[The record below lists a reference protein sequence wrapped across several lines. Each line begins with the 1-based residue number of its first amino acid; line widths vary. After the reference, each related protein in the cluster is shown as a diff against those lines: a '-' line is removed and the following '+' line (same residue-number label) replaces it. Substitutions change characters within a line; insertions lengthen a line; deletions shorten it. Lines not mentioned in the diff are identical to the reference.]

1 MTARQEASEAVRAFA
16 EHEHLDLA
24 RGIEGIHEAA
34 CIVGS
39 VPSSEVVR
47 RVAAVLSWFDRD
59 LQPHLTWEESWLYP
73 QIEAATG
80 TPWSTRAARFDHM
93 EVREAVERLRR
104 EQLTDLGHSNLDL
117 QSDLRCRLFSLE
129 ALLRAHVDRE
139 EQLLLPVLME
149 AGVPA

>member
-16 EHEHLDLA
+16 QHEHLDLA

-47 RVAAVLSWFDRD
+47 RVDGVLSWFDLELR
-59 LQPHLTWEESWLYP
+59 PHLTWEEAWLYP

-80 TPWSTRAARFDHM
+80 TPWSTRAARFDHA
-93 EVREAVERLRR
+93 EVRDAVERLRR
-104 EQLTDLGHSNLDL
+104 EELADLGHSNMDL

-139 EQLLLPVLME
+139 EQLLLPILMD
-149 AGVPA
+149 AGVSA

>member
-16 EHEHLDLA
+16 QHEHLDLA
-24 RGIEGIHEAA
+24 RGIDGIHEAA

-47 RVAAVLSWFDRD
+47 RVERVLSWFDRE
-59 LQPHLTWEESWLYP
+59 LQPHLRWEEDWLYP

-80 TPWSTRAARFDHM
+80 TPWSTRAARFDHA
-93 EVREAVERLRR
+93 EVRSAIERLRR
-104 EQLTDLGHSNLDL
+104 DRVANAGHTDVDER
-117 QSDLRCRLFSLE
+117 SDLRCRLFSLE

-139 EQLLLPVLME
+139 EQLLLPILLD
-149 AGVPA
+149 AAVPA

>member
-1 MTARQEASEAVRAFA
+1 MTARQEVSEAVRAFA
-16 EHEHLDLA
+16 QHEHLDLA

-34 CIVGS
+34 CVVGS

-47 RVAAVLSWFDRD
+47 RIDGVLSWFDRD
-59 LQPHLTWEESWLYP
+59 LQPHLTWEETWLYP

-80 TPWSTRAARFDHM
+80 TPWSTRAARFDHA
-93 EVREAVERLRR
+93 EVRDAVERLRR
-104 EQLTDLGHSNLDL
+104 EELAEFGHSIHDM

-139 EQLLLPVLME
+139 EQLLLPILMD

>member
-16 EHEHLDLA
+16 QHEHLDLA
-24 RGIEGIHEAA
+24 RGIEGIHEVA

-47 RVAAVLSWFDRD
+47 RVEGVLAWFDRE
-59 LQPHLTWEESWLYP
+59 LQPHLAWEEGWLYP
-73 QIEAATG
+73 AIEAVTG
-80 TPWSTRAARFDHM
+80 TPWSTRAARFDHA
-93 EVREAVERLRR
+93 EVRDAVGRLRR
-104 EQLTDLGHSNLDL
+104 EELAELGHSNLDL

-139 EQLLLPVLME
+139 EQLLLPVLMD

>member
-24 RGIEGIHEAA
+24 RGIEGIHETA

-47 RVAAVLSWFDRD
+47 RVEGVLSWFDRE
-59 LQPHLTWEESWLYP
+59 LQPHLTWEEAWLYP

-80 TPWSTRAARFDHM
+80 TRWSTRAARFDHA
-93 EVREAVERLRR
+93 EVRAAVDRLRR
-104 EQLTDLGHSNLDL
+104 EEVADLGHSNRDL

-139 EQLLLPVLME
+139 EQLLLPILLE
-149 AGVPA
+149 TGVPS